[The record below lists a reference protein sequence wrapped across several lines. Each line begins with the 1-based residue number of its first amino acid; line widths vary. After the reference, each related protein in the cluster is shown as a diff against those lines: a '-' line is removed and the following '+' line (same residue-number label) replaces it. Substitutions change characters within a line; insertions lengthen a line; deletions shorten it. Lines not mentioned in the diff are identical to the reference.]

1 MSKHDEELKDLLGD
15 IDDAEQST
23 DQTVAQKGGRYLP
36 PEGRTVA
43 RLVHYVEQGPQVHTF
58 NGRESIHPTV
68 WVGFELL
75 GKNYIN
81 EETGMGPLIGRRLKL
96 SQHPRATFFKIFQ
109 DMLYGRDGIRHM
121 SRMLNEPFVLT
132 IKHSDSS
139 DGKAKYANIASVD
152 KPYTMDENGDE
163 RLLKV
168 PERNRSIQ
176 LLIWDF
182 PSKAAWDSLFID
194 GEWEDDSGVKHSK
207 NIVQQR
213 ILDGPEFRGSPL
225 DILLSGIQDSG
236 LTDAMLNKD
245 LDDVPF

>member
-15 IDDAEQST
+15 INDAEQTT
-23 DQTVAQKGGRYLP
+23 DQTVAHKGGRYLP

-43 RLVHYVEQGPQVHTF
+43 RLINYVEQGPQVHTYS
-58 NGRESIHPTV
+58 GRESIHPTV

-81 EETGMGPLIGRRLKL
+81 EETGQGALVGRRLKL
-96 SQHPRATFFKIFQ
+96 SLHPRATFFNLFR
-109 DMLYGRDGIRHM
+109 DMLYGRDGILHM

-132 IKHSDSS
+132 IKHSDKVE
-139 DGKAKYANIASVD
+139 GRPQYANIASVD
-152 KPYTMDENGDE
+152 KPYTMDESGDE

-168 PERNRSIQ
+168 PERNRPLQ

-194 GEWEDDSGVKHSK
+194 GEWEDDDGVKHSR

-225 DILLSGIQDSG
+225 DILLSGLQDAG
-236 LTDAMLNKD
+236 LSDAMLNND
-245 LDDVPF
+245 LDGVPL